1 VKPNEPLRR
10 IRRGDVALGMFALEF
25 PSTGLAR
32 TAASAGAEF
41 IVFDQE
47 HTGWTTDTIRQLLA
61 SARPF
66 EIAPLVRVPTS
77 EPHGISIALALGA
90 LGVMVPMVDTPN
102 EAKEIVAAA
111 KYPPAGK
118 RGFAVLYVDEHEGD
132 VEGYMRRANEEVAV
146 VVMIE
151 TATGLENVEAIAQ
164 VTGVDVLWVGHYDLT
179 ASLGIPGDFEN
190 PTYIEALESIVKAC
204 NENGIAPGISTDSLE
219 DAETLLDRGFRFM
232 AYGHD
237 LVLLRTALQ
246 GGISHLR
253 SRIEAQSTPAEVGG

>member
-1 VKPNEPLRR
+1 MKANEPLRR

-25 PSTGLAR
+25 ASTGLAR

-47 HTGWTTDTIRQLLA
+47 HTGWTTETVRQLLA
-61 SARPF
+61 SARAF

-77 EPHGISIALALGA
+77 ESHGISIALALGA
-90 LGVMVPMVDTPN
+90 LGVMVPMVDTPE
-102 EAKEIVAAA
+102 EAEAIVAAA

-132 VEGYMRRANEEVAV
+132 VEGYMRRANEETAV

-151 TATGLENVEAIAQ
+151 TASGLENVDAIAR
-164 VTGVDVLWVGHYDLT
+164 VPGVDVLWVGHYDLT

-190 PTYIEALESIVKAC
+190 PTYLGALESIVRRATRTESRPESPRTVSKTRRCCSIEASASWPTDMTSSC
-204 NENGIAPGISTDSLE
+204 FVPRCRAASHTFAPASKLSP
-219 DAETLLDRGFRFM
+219 R
-232 AYGHD
+232 
-237 LVLLRTALQ
+237 LR
-246 GGISHLR
+246 R
-253 SRIEAQSTPAEVGG
+253 SRR